1 MCWFG
6 VPLVVLGWRFFRV
19 VGVEVV
25 LVAEWLLNVFPYLLV
40 LPLMFVVV
48 LVAREVSVLV
58 VVVRVVGL
66 DVREGVLV
74 GGGLQERLRVLILAV
89 GNLVGVVVRLGR
101 AVVVVLLQGG
111 VMRVLVWLVI
121 RLLWL
126 VVVLLLLRK
135 LVVVVVRSRRR
146 RPLVMLLLVLTNLV
160 MLILVLVLTQ
170 RLQTGLMMMR
180 MRTGMT

>member
-6 VPLVVLGWRFFRV
+6 VPLVVLGWRFFGV

-40 LPLMFVVV
+40 LSLMFVVV

-74 GGGLQERLRVLILAV
+74 GGGLQ
-89 GNLVGVVVRLGR
+89 
-101 AVVVVLLQGG
+101 
-111 VMRVLVWLVI
+111 
-121 RLLWL
+121 
-126 VVVLLLLRK
+126 
-135 LVVVVVRSRRR
+135 
-146 RPLVMLLLVLTNLV
+146 
-160 MLILVLVLTQ
+160 
-170 RLQTGLMMMR
+170 
-180 MRTGMT
+180 